1 MRVILTYRPPGITWG
16 LAWGMLYRTSTMHLV
31 RYHDA
36 IGLGLGLTMHKH
48 RHKRSPGLGDGL
60 QDAVCGAPHI
70 SLPPEKNRFLAL
82 QLPELEL
89 PLA

>member
-1 MRVILTYRPPGITWG
+1 VYTILRSQGNYGVGDVVSLNLLIVIARIIIIMGG
-16 LAWGMLYRTSTMHLV
+16 V
-31 RYHDA
+31 
-36 IGLGLGLTMHKH
+36 GLTMHKH
-48 RHKRSPGLGDGL
+48 KHSSGSGLSDGL

>member
-1 MRVILTYRPPGITWG
+1 
-16 LAWGMLYRTSTMHLV
+16 MLLSGWV
-31 RYHDA
+31 GVDA
-36 IGLGLGLTMHKH
+36 RKH
-48 RHKRSPGLGDGL
+48 QHSSGGGLGDGL

>member
-1 MRVILTYRPPGITWG
+1 MSAHRELHGVWHGVCFT
-16 LAWGMLYRTSTMHLV
+16 ALV
-31 RYHDA
+31 RLHCSHALDCRV
-36 IGLGLGLTMHKH
+36 GSGLTMHKH
-48 RHKRSPGLGDGL
+48 KHCSGSGLGDGL

>member
-1 MRVILTYRPPGITWG
+1 MQQQQQRSSGSG
-16 LAWGMLYRTSTMHLV
+16 LS
-31 RYHDA
+31 
-36 IGLGLGLTMHKH
+36 
-48 RHKRSPGLGDGL
+48 DGL

>member
-1 MRVILTYRPPGITWG
+1 MGFGFGLVFTYRYPAPSALPCRYRVGVG
-16 LAWGMLYRTSTMHLV
+16 LS
-31 RYHDA
+31 
-36 IGLGLGLTMHKH
+36 MHKH
-48 RHKRSPGLGDGL
+48 KHKRSPGLGDGL
-60 QDAVCGAPHI
+60 RDAVCGAPHI